1 MGLSL
6 TPLRNWMRKEVF
18 LTANGSLPH
27 NCVIL
32 HSLGLSFPVHKIME
46 INSSQE
52 YSENTLKSGS
62 RGW

>member
-1 MGLSL
+1 
-6 TPLRNWMRKEVF
+6 MRKEVF